1 MGFWNF
7 LKGLLPEQL
16 IKINVRK
23 IIITDNFIQIGNQ
36 KIRGSELVGKIFLAL
51 EKFKDKESLPC
62 QLIHQ
67 DLYNSYEDYE
77 EISIAQKESLNKLR
91 AVLPEEEIECILIA
105 RRVKLAYD
113 RKDKKL
119 AKKLHQKLLNL
130 FPGKGAKVYNLIGG
144 GYFDEMII
152 PFIDVFYS
160 HYGENYIEKF
170 REFYFGIIKFFPLA
184 YFVGNGT
191 TKLQV
196 IEAID
201 ERLKLSIPFIRLH
214 AIGHSNIR
222 KIQQAITDLE
232 IESKY
237 NVKNH
242 EFTRPG
248 GLKALITEIQLQ

>member
-1 MGFWNF
+1 
-7 LKGLLPEQL
+7 
-16 IKINVRK
+16 
-23 IIITDNFIQIGNQ
+23 
-36 KIRGSELVGKIFLAL
+36 
-51 EKFKDKESLPC
+51 
-62 QLIHQ
+62 
-67 DLYNSYEDYE
+67 
-77 EISIAQKESLNKLR
+77 
-91 AVLPEEEIECILIA
+91 
-105 RRVKLAYD
+105 
-113 RKDKKL
+113 
-119 AKKLHQKLLNL
+119 
-130 FPGKGAKVYNLIGG
+130 
-144 GYFDEMII
+144 
-152 PFIDVFYS
+152 
-160 HYGENYIEKF
+160 
-170 REFYFGIIKFFPLA
+170 LA